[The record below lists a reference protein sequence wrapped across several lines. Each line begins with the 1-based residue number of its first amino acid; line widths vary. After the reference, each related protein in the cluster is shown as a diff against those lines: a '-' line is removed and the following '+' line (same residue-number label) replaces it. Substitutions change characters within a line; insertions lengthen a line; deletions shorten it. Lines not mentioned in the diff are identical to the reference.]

1 MSSEHWKTE
10 LKQKKKYEKPLG
22 SVNAS
27 VYRTNKHKQTKKN
40 SSMRNSQCSAFHC
53 DPFFF
58 SAALRALLFC
68 LDCHRIWMKNET
80 NKKKTVWNHRP
91 NWLWTGWTVPEF
103 CFRFFFSFRQFHFR
117 HDRSCFMRARA
128 IERLMRE
135 ENDVEINFTSTIL
148 GRTHIA
154 HPTDRLFV
162 LTWSTCLGLSPLF
175 RWWTNAWN
183 GKSPNHSENEILIRL
198 KLKF

>member
-1 MSSEHWKTE
+1 M
-10 LKQKKKYEKPLG
+10 
-22 SVNAS
+22 NAS

-80 NKKKTVWNHRP
+80 NKKKNRMESPSELAV
-91 NWLWTGWTVPEF
+91 NWLNSTGILF
-103 CFRFFFSFRQFHFR
+103 SIFFSFRQIHFR

-148 GRTHIA
+148 WRTHIA

>member
-1 MSSEHWKTE
+1 MKNHSEAWTPRSIE
-10 LKQKKKYEKPLG
+10 RTNTNKQKKQFNAKFAMLRISLWPILLLSRSSGSTVLSRLPPNMNEKW
-22 SVNAS
+22 
-27 VYRTNKHKQTKKN
+27 NKQKN
-40 SSMRNSQCSAFHC
+40 RMESPSELA
-53 DPFFF
+53 
-58 SAALRALLFC
+58 
-68 LDCHRIWMKNET
+68 
-80 NKKKTVWNHRP
+80 V
-91 NWLWTGWTVPEF
+91 NWLNSTGILF
-103 CFRFFFSFRQFHFR
+103 SIFFSFRQFHFR

-148 GRTHIA
+148 WRTHIA